1 VSAQRTNG
9 ASDER
14 FRISGI
20 KLDNETLVRW
30 SPEVEHERQVAMFDL
45 LEANRFRLLKGP
57 EGPYELHLGL
67 KDATL
72 IIEVCPEQQAEPV
85 ELRLPVRPFRAVIKD
100 YFLICESYYNAIKSA
115 TPSRIEAIDMARRGL
130 HNEGSDQLK
139 EALARRVEIDDNTA
153 RRLFTLVCVLHI
165 RG

>member
-1 VSAQRTNG
+1 MG
-9 ASDER
+9 AEAKAEPY
-14 FRISGI
+14 RISDV

-45 LEANRFRLLKGP
+45 LEANHFRLRDGP
-57 EGPYELHLGL
+57 DGPYELYLGL

-72 IIEVCPEQQAEPV
+72 VFDIRTPSAEHAEV
-85 ELRLPVRPFRAVIKD
+85 RLPVRPLRSVIKD
-100 YFLICESYYNAIKSA
+100 YFLICENYYTAIKTA

-130 HNEGSDQLK
+130 HNEGSEQLK
-139 EALARRVEIDDNTA
+139 DALVDRIEMDENTA

>member
-1 VSAQRTNG
+1 MTTKR
-9 ASDER
+9 ASQAKPER
-14 FRISGI
+14 CRISAI
-20 KLDNETLVRW
+20 TLDNETLVRW

-45 LEANRFRLLKGP
+45 LEANHFRLLNGP
-57 EGPYELHLGL
+57 EGPYELNLGL

-72 IIEVCPEQQAEPV
+72 VVEVCPETAKPV
-85 ELRLPVRPFRAVIKD
+85 ELRLPVRPFRSVIKD
-100 YFLICESYYNAIKSA
+100 YFLICESYYNAIKCA

-130 HNEGSDQLK
+130 HNEGSEQLK
-139 EALARRVEIDDNTA
+139 EALAQRVEIDDNTA